1 MVGHDRSTDHSFRIL
16 PSIQQVPQGLNGLL
30 RRGAACVACV
40 AARRRPQGLDGLL
53 RTAATGRSLSGP
65 AWLHGGAPRIA
76 ATVRGVPGAT
86 KDSAA
91 DCGLVFRWL

>member
-1 MVGHDRSTDHSFRIL
+1 MVGHDRSTDHSFHIL

-30 RRGAACVACV
+30 RRGAACV

-65 AWLHGGAPRIA
+65 VWLHGGAPRIA

-91 DCGLVFRWL
+91 DFGLMSGVFLE